1 MKKILLCCSAG
12 MSTSMLVKKMRQE
25 ADARGL
31 ECLIE
36 ARSVNVFE
44 EMIQEFDV
52 CLLGPQVRF
61 QLDDLQDVANQY
73 NKKVAVIPSLAYGM
87 MKGSEVLDQA
97 LSLISD

>member
-25 ADARGL
+25 ADARDL
-31 ECLIE
+31 VCTIE

-61 QLDDLQDVANQY
+61 QLDDLQEVANQY